1 MRFEIIE
8 LEGLHIIS
16 DVYNANPASM
26 EEALKELVR
35 LRKKRAIAVLGDML
49 ELGHYGDE
57 AHRTLVRLMSEL
69 PIDIFV
75 AIGPLMSAVA
85 SEFSG
90 TVFTFQNSIEARE
103 KIKGICKEGD
113 TLLIKGSR
121 GMNMERILEA

>member
-1 MRFEIIE
+1 
-8 LEGLHIIS
+8 
-16 DVYNANPASM
+16 
-26 EEALKELVR
+26 
-35 LRKKRAIAVLGDML
+35 
-49 ELGHYGDE
+49 
-57 AHRTLVRLMSEL
+57 MSEL

>member
-1 MRFEIIE
+1 
-8 LEGLHIIS
+8 
-16 DVYNANPASM
+16 
-26 EEALKELVR
+26 
-35 LRKKRAIAVLGDML
+35 
-49 ELGHYGDE
+49 
-57 AHRTLVRLMSEL
+57 
-69 PIDIFV
+69 
-75 AIGPLMSAVA
+75 MSAAA